1 MSEEKFHLISFGKM
15 NKYYIFPFITPVFSM
30 MRSSIIFIIKKEN
43 KDLELSLFFLILSSL
58 AYTGCGIILFLLSF
72 CSKHKKIKSSDIENG
87 VEDTNLGSIQTKQNF
102 SIAISKKSAGSN
114 YKINLFLILTL
125 MAVSPILN
133 LPFGFFAFDSNTLQ
147 NRYYCFLFI
156 PLLSKWL
163 LGIKIYKHQIL
174 AILLAL
180 SGFIIFMILFVVDD
194 QDPSIW
200 DNLRFLIS
208 CLLFSLHTVLVKYLT
223 IKYYFFSPGKIYI
236 SIGVIMLFITI
247 VGSIIYSLIKY
258 EDLSF
263 FKISFDFS
271 KNTIGALFY
280 IYSIISFVLHI
291 IYNIMTFSVILYFN
305 PNLFIISDIFRPL
318 LFWLFKIVYDST
330 VEDTYSYI
338 FKSIGY
344 LIQFISALIYNEII
358 IFNFCGLN
366 VHTIKGLQ
374 DRLKI
379 DVNLSILDDD
389 QENRDTQ
396 VEMEGGYNVEFD
408 KTRTQKSLGLLNP
421 NGN

>member
-72 CSKHKKIKSSDIENG
+72 CSKHKKIKSSYIENG

-102 SIAISKKSAGSN
+102 SVAISKKSAGSN
-114 YKINLFLILTL
+114 YKINLFLILAL

-236 SIGVIMLFITI
+236 SIGIIMLFITI

-305 PNLFIISDIFRPL
+305 PNLYIISDIFRPL

-338 FKSIGY
+338 FKSLGY

-379 DVNLSILDDD
+379 DINLSILDDD
-389 QENRDTQ
+389 QESRDTQ
-396 VEMEGGYNVEFD
+396 IEMEGGYNVEFD

-421 NGN
+421 NDN

>member
-72 CSKHKKIKSSDIENG
+72 CSKHKKIKSSYIENG

-102 SIAISKKSAGSN
+102 SVAISKKSAGSN
-114 YKINLFLILTL
+114 YKINLFLILAL

-236 SIGVIMLFITI
+236 SIGIIMLFITI

-379 DVNLSILDDD
+379 DINLSILDED
-389 QENRDTQ
+389 QESRDTQ

-421 NGN
+421 NDN

>member
-114 YKINLFLILTL
+114 YKINLFLILAL

-180 SGFIIFMILFVVDD
+180 SGFIIFMILFVIDD

-291 IYNIMTFSVILYFN
+291 VYNIMTFSVILYFN
-305 PNLFIISDIFRPL
+305 PNLYIISDIFRPL

-379 DVNLSILDDD
+379 DVNLSILDED
-389 QENRDTQ
+389 QESRDTQ

-421 NGN
+421 NDN

>member
-421 NGN
+421 NDN

>member
-72 CSKHKKIKSSDIENG
+72 CSKHKKIKSSYIENG

-102 SIAISKKSAGSN
+102 SVAISKKSAGTN
-114 YKINLFLILTL
+114 YKINLFLILAL

-258 EDLSF
+258 DDLSF

-379 DVNLSILDDD
+379 DINLSILDED
-389 QENRDTQ
+389 QESRDTQ
-396 VEMEGGYNVEFD
+396 VEMEGGYNVELD

-421 NGN
+421 NDN

>member
-15 NKYYIFPFITPVFSM
+15 NKYYIFPFTTPVFSM

-87 VEDTNLGSIQTKQNF
+87 VEDTNLGSIQSKQNF
-102 SIAISKKSAGSN
+102 SVAISKKSAGSN
-114 YKINLFLILTL
+114 YKINLFLILAL

-180 SGFIIFMILFVVDD
+180 SGFIIFMILFVIDD

-236 SIGVIMLFITI
+236 SIGIIMLFITI

-379 DVNLSILDDD
+379 DINLSILDED
-389 QENRDTQ
+389 QESRDTQ

-421 NGN
+421 NDN